1 MKETKKSNEKRQNVL
16 PRRRFL
22 GMIAS
27 GTAAFSIVPGFA
39 VSGLGHTPPS
49 DKLNIAGVGVGGIG
63 RRDLSKITGQ
73 NIVALCDVD
82 WDYAAK
88 TFKDYPE
95 TKLYKDYR
103 VMLEKQK
110 DIDAVLVATPDHT
123 HAIIAMAAMNLGKHV
138 FVQKPLCHSVYETRL
153 ITETAR
159 KYKVASQ
166 MGNQGNSGESIRQ
179 ICEWIWDG
187 AIGEVREVHAW
198 TNRPIWPQGL
208 ERPVEKMEVPETLDW
223 DLFLGPAPYR
233 PYHSAYTPWNWRAWW
248 DFGTGAL
255 GDMGCHIIDPIF
267 KALKLKYPVSVQ
279 GSSTQVNT
287 ESAPI
292 ASRIKYEFP
301 ARDKLSKI
309 ELPELTMYWYDGG
322 LMPDR
327 PDDLE
332 DGIMMGDLDGGTLFI
347 GTKGKLVTGL
357 FGDNPILFPKS
368 LVENYQNPPQSLPRI
383 KNGVEG
389 HWMDWVRACKESP
402 ENRVPASS
410 NFEYSGPLTESV
422 VMGNLAIRLQDL
434 KKKLLWDGQNM
445 RITNISDNDK
455 VRVVTSDKFTVIDGH
470 PHFDTQRI
478 EIPAKVS
485 SEEWI
490 KHTYREGWSL

>member
-88 TFKDYPE
+88 TFKDYPDA
-95 TKLYKDYR
+95 KLYKDYR

-123 HAIIAMAAMNLGKHV
+123 HAIVAMAAMKLGKHV

-179 ICEWIWDG
+179 ICEWIWNG
-187 AIGEVREVHAW
+187 VIGEIREVHAW
-198 TNRPIWPQGL
+198 TNRP
-208 ERPVEKMEVPETLDW
+208 M
-223 DLFLGPAPYR
+223 
-233 PYHSAYTPWNWRAWW
+233 
-248 DFGTGAL
+248 

-267 KALKLKYPVSVQ
+267 KALKLKYPISVQ

-301 ARDKLSKI
+301 AR
-309 ELPELTMYWYDGG
+309 ENLPKVAFPEVTMYWYDGG

-332 DGIMMGDLDGGTLFI
+332 EGIMMGDWNGGTLFI
-347 GTKGKLVTGL
+347 GTKGKLVAGL

-368 LVENYQNPPQSLPRI
+368 LKENYQNPPQSLLRI
-383 KNGVEG
+383 KNGVDG

-445 RITNISDNDK
+445 RITNISDRDK

-478 EIPAKVS
+478 EIPAKSS